1 MIASPEP
8 TVGLIA
14 VVTILI
20 GGDYMNV
27 GIRELKAHLS
37 DYVRRA
43 ERGEPILVTHRGK
56 PVARLVGLGGVSAVD
71 RGIARLDH
79 SSLGRRVGTHRPMQG
94 PPEHRR
100 CTGRGSRV
108 TLYVD
113 TSALLKRYI
122 AESDSDF
129 AEQLI
134 RSDPVLVTSRLTE
147 VELRRNLTR
156 CSPATTC
163 FAPGNWYDPT

>member
-43 ERGEPILVTHRGK
+43 ERGEPILVTQRGK

-71 RGIARLDH
+71 RGIAEGWITPPSGAGLEPIVRCKARRSTADALD
-79 SSLGRRVGTHRPMQG
+79 
-94 PPEHRR
+94 ED
-100 CTGRGSRV
+100 RG
-108 TLYVD
+108 
-113 TSALLKRYI
+113 
-122 AESDSDF
+122 
-129 AEQLI
+129 
-134 RSDPVLVTSRLTE
+134 
-147 VELRRNLTR
+147 
-156 CSPATTC
+156 
-163 FAPGNWYDPT
+163 